1 MQPGEVVVVV
11 VGGWGEQGDREANN
25 FTATPPP
32 AAHSLPFSRFLRTS
46 LLSIIKEV
54 QKGKP
59 NNPNYRIEEK
69 THFHV
74 NVTVLQPN
82 KHSRNKEA
90 LVWICDVE
98 DGHK

>member
-1 MQPGEVVVVV
+1 MQET
-11 VGGWGEQGDREANN
+11 EQQ
-25 FTATPPP
+25 TTLLPTPPP
-32 AAHSLPFSRFLRTS
+32 AAHSLPFSKFLRTS
-46 LLSIIKEV
+46 FLSIIKEV
-54 QKGKP
+54 QKGKL
-59 NNPNYRIEEK
+59 NNPNYRIEKK

-74 NVTVLQPN
+74 NVTILQPN